1 LSNSRLVDTIRRPG
15 GGTSEADSGRAH
27 AARAWERASNGDGK
41 KLIVQIPDLVRNPA
55 RRFPDRTCVR
65 EGARALSFREVDAR
79 ADRLAAGL
87 QGRGVKPGDRV
98 AILAFNELEYLEIQ
112 VGVQRAHAILVP
124 LNYRLS
130 VPELVHI
137 MGKCGARVLIYGPG
151 LAEAAQEL
159 DVAMLFRLGA
169 EGRGE
174 PYDDLLDEADPGP
187 PDQQGLD
194 PAAPVNILYTS
205 GTTGRPKG
213 AVLTNLG
220 FFARSAALALDI
232 AAPPGSVFLQ
242 TLPMFHIE
250 AVVEMLHTHAVTHVL
265 LVPATINVINHH
277 PGIDEE
283 RFPHLEMVIYGA
295 SPIAPEVLRRALT
308 VFGCGFFQLYGMT
321 ETCACSILRPDA
333 HDPELRAGLLASA
346 GTDALT
352 FETLVVDVEDRPC
365 PVGTVG
371 EIVTRGPAVMSGYW
385 DDPEESA
392 AALRGGWMHTGDL
405 GYRSEDGY
413 LYVTD
418 RLKDMII
425 TGGENVYPREIE
437 DVLFA
442 HEAVREAAVIGVPDE
457 EWGERVHAIVVRQP
471 GGTISEDDLIAYCRV
486 HLARYKCPKSVEFAA
501 ALPKNATGK
510 ILKKELRDVARPSL
524 QSAGT

>member
-1 LSNSRLVDTIRRPG
+1 
-15 GGTSEADSGRAH
+15 
-27 AARAWERASNGDGK
+27 
-41 KLIVQIPDLVRNPA
+41 VQIPDLVRNPA

-65 EGARALSFREVDAR
+65 EGARALSFQEVDDR

-87 QGRGVKPGDRV
+87 HERGVGPGDRV

-112 VGVQRAHAILVP
+112 VGVQRARAILVP

-130 VPELVHI
+130 VPELAHI
-137 MGKCGARVLIYGPG
+137 IAKCGASVLIYGPG
-151 LAEAAQEL
+151 LAGVAREL
-159 DVAMLFRLGA
+159 DVALLIRLGP
-169 EGRGE
+169 EGDGE
-174 PYDDLLDEADPGP
+174 PYDSLLESNPGP
-187 PDQQGLD
+187 SDQRDQSDREGLD

-205 GTTGRPKG
+205 GTTGRPKEG

-220 FFARSAALALDI
+220 FFAREAALALDI
-232 AAPPGSVFLQ
+232 QARPGSVFLQ
-242 TLPMFHIE
+242 TLPMFHIAANTAYSFTFSGSTIVLLKE
-250 AVVEMLHTHAVTHVL
+250 FSVEGVVEALHAHAVTHVL
-265 LVPATINVINHH
+265 LVPTTINVINHH

-283 RFPHLEMVIYGA
+283 HFRDLEMVIYGA

-346 GTDALT
+346 GTDAIT
-352 FETLVVDVEDRPC
+352 FETLVVDADDRPC

-371 EIVTRGPAVMSGYW
+371 EIVTRGPAVMTGYW
-385 DDPEESA
+385 EDPEESA

-405 GYRSEDGY
+405 GYRSGDGY

-437 DVLFA
+437 DVLYA
-442 HEAVREAAVIGVPDE
+442 HDAVREAAVIGVPDE
-457 EWGERVHAIVVRQP
+457 EWGERVHAIVVRDP
-471 GGTISEDDLIAYCRV
+471 GGTISEADLIAFCRL
-486 HLARYKCPKSVEFAA
+486 HLARYKCPKSVEFADT
-501 ALPKNATGK
+501 LPKNATGK
-510 ILKKELRDVARPSL
+510 ILKKELRQTARPSM